1 MQLNLWELL
10 SPIAAKLMG
19 HRPGPPK
26 VPPHRSS
33 VRRPALA
40 ARPAGRVSADQAKY
54 DAMVAELL
62 ELHGIKVRKW
72 RKNSSGIARLTEYRD
87 GRIVRTL
94 ESPYPRGPVSA
105 GIFLHEVGHHVIG
118 FGTYKPRCLEEFK
131 AWEFAVAEM
140 ERRGLTMND
149 GLRDRIRRSLGYAV
163 RKATRRGLRDL
174 PPELLPYASPPLPA
188 HHAEQ
193 AGPGRGTLTS

>member
-10 SPIAAKLMG
+10 SPIAAKLLG
-19 HRPGPPK
+19 HRPKPLRAAPERRRASG
-26 VPPHRSS
+26 VRSA
-33 VRRPALA
+33 VRPA
-40 ARPAGRVSADQAKY
+40 ADQAKY
-54 DAMVAELL
+54 DAMVNELL
-62 ELHGIKVRKW
+62 LEHGIKVRKW

-131 AWEFAVAEM
+131 AWEYAMAEM
-140 ERRGLTMND
+140 ERRGLAIND
-149 GLRDRIRRSLGYAV
+149 ALRDRVRRSLGYAV
-163 RKATRRGLRDL
+163 GKATRRGLRDL
-174 PPELLPYASPPLPA
+174 PVELLPYVVTTPGAS
-188 HHAEQ
+188 
-193 AGPGRGTLTS
+193 